1 MANLVNLTIDG
12 KPVTVPSTYTI
23 LKAAESIGIFIPRL
37 CFLEG
42 IHEQSNCRICIVKV
56 EGLRGL
62 KTSCSTK
69 VAEGMVVLT
78 DTKEVYEAVSF
89 NLELLAGNHKF
100 ECWKCSREDSCEF
113 LDLLRR
119 FNVDNDFS
127 NAKLFDQ
134 KEIKV
139 NNTSESMVLDS
150 SKCVL
155 CGRCVSACEKLS
167 GLGIL
172 NFSNRG
178 SNTYIGPAQFHNLE
192 DAGCIYCGKCIQA
205 CPTGAIKEKDEIKF
219 LERALRDTSKTI
231 VVQVAPSVRAAIG
244 EEFGY
249 KIGTNAEGQMFA
261 ALKELGIDEIIDTNF
276 TADLTILE
284 EGTEFID
291 RFKNGGVFPMF
302 TSCSPGWVNYLELY
316 YPEYIPNL
324 SSCKSPQ
331 QMAGALIKTYYA
343 ERLGKKAEDIYSV
356 SIMPCVAKKS
366 EAARPEMGRDG
377 YKDVDLVLTTRE
389 IARLIRHRGIP
400 FTDLEPIKPY
410 GLLAEYTGAGNIFGV
425 TGGVMEAAL
434 RTVTEILEGHS
445 TPVDFTEVRGL
456 ENIKEATYNVAG
468 TDVNVAVVHGGAAI
482 KEFMNNLKTTDKQ
495 YHFVE
500 FMGCTGGCINGGG
513 QPIVSAIN
521 QEKYDIRSLRSK
533 VLYNIDAKA
542 EFRKSH
548 ESEAVKTVYS
558 EFLTK
563 PNSHKS
569 HELLHTHYDKR
580 SFYDVKLDE

>member
-1 MANLVNLTIDG
+1 MSKIINLTIDG
-12 KPVTVPSTYTI
+12 NQISVPEGTTVM
-23 LKAAESIGIFIPRL
+23 KAAESIGIHIPRL

-42 IHEQSNCRICIVKV
+42 IHEQSNCRVCVVKIDGV
-56 EGLRGL
+56 RGL

-69 VAEGMVVLT
+69 VQEGMVVTT
-78 DTKEVYEAVSF
+78 DNKEIYESVSF

-100 ECWKCSREDSCEF
+100 ECWKCSREQSCEF

-119 FNVDNDFS
+119 YNVDNDFS

-134 KEIKV
+134 KEIKM
-139 NNTSESMVLDS
+139 NETSNSMLLDS

-205 CPTGAIKEKDEIKF
+205 CPTGAIREKDEVKL
-219 LERALRDTSKTI
+219 LERALRDKTKTV

-249 KIGTNAEGQMFA
+249 PIGTNAEGQMFA
-261 ALKELGIDEIIDTNF
+261 ALKALGIKEVIDTNF

-284 EGTEFID
+284 EGSEFID
-291 RFKNGGVFPMF
+291 RVQNGGVLPMF

-316 YPEYIPNL
+316 HPEYIPNL

-343 ERLGKKAEDIYSV
+343 KKLGKDPKDIYSV

-366 EAARPEMGRDG
+366 ESKRPEMGRDG
-377 YKDVDLVLTTRE
+377 YRDVDLVLTTRE
-389 IARLIRHRGIP
+389 LARIIRHRGIN
-400 FTDLEPIKPY
+400 FKGLMPIKPY
-410 GLLAEYTGAGNIFGV
+410 GTLAEYTGAANIFGV

-434 RTVTEILEGHS
+434 RTVTEIMEGHS
-445 TPVDFTEVRGL
+445 TPVEFKEVRGL

-468 TDVNVAVVHGGAAI
+468 IDVNVAVVHGGAAI
-482 KEFMNNLKTTDKQ
+482 KEFIKILKTTDKQ

-521 QEKYDIRSLRSK
+521 QEKYDVRKLRSQ
-533 VLYNIDAKA
+533 VMYDIDVAS

-548 ESEAVKTVYS
+548 ESRAVKAVYE
-558 EFLTK
+558 EFLGK

-569 HELLHTHYDKR
+569 HELLHTHYNKR
-580 SFYDVKLDE
+580 SFYEIKMD